1 MDIIFTPYNP
11 CDLTCIFF
19 AKSAAFEKKSL
30 FKGRDFGITLFQETN
45 INLTWG
51 RDGPLQM
58 WWGGWWGKRNKK
70 QIGQGKSIRAKKK
83 IPASWNFSTVHH
95 HLTRKC
101 STFLLAEKDP
111 TKKLELLGYAKK
123 LAHRYAFENA
133 FKRVIIVSLGNG
145 KVGVEI
151 NQLDIPDCSLDELR
165 EDGVVK
171 VNCLD
176 EVLYSDTDEEDGEKP
191 VL

>member
-1 MDIIFTPYNP
+1 M
-11 CDLTCIFF
+11 
-19 AKSAAFEKKSL
+19 
-30 FKGRDFGITLFQETN
+30 
-45 INLTWG
+45 
-51 RDGPLQM
+51 
-58 WWGGWWGKRNKK
+58 
-70 QIGQGKSIRAKKK
+70 
-83 IPASWNFSTVHH
+83 
-95 HLTRKC
+95 
-101 STFLLAEKDP
+101 LAEKDP

-151 NQLDIPDCSLDELR
+151 NQQDIPDCSLDELR

-171 VNCLD
+171 VNCLE
-176 EVLYSDTDEEDGEKP
+176 EVLYSDTDDEDEEKP